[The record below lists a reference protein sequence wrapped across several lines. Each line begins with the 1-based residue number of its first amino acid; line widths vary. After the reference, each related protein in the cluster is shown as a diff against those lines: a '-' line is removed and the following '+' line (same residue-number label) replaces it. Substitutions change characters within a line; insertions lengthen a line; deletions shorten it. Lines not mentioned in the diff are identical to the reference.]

1 MKHLYSFVFALVA
14 LVAANV
20 VQAQGP
26 NQINPNCVGLKNPT
40 NFTLSGTHDELW
52 TGYTGNKNYVASTCS
67 WEGSTYNQT
76 VQASNLETYNNT
88 NGCTIGLETNA
99 RTTSKDLYNNLD
111 HSRQFVI
118 KGEGTDPETHGHL
131 SYLPPDTS
139 FHTSIRLGN
148 YCGNSGAE
156 KLTYQIA
163 VRPDNAFITLWY
175 ALSLQNGQHSAENNP
190 EFVVVV
196 EKNIGTTAAPNW
208 VPLAGDTLC
217 HIRPTPAN
225 ANGDTAFRVG
235 ATGTVL
241 SSGSSSGLGYNI
253 YLPWHKLTID
263 LSPWMYQTVRIRIS
277 MGDCSFSAHY
287 GLAYIAGDCQSKNL
301 WVAGCVP
308 GDNVTVIS
316 APEGA
321 ESYEWYRSK
330 TGLLMGSARD
340 DTSNYVL
347 INGAT
352 SKDLDVTE
360 DHLVSVV
367 TGDTMTQQTFMCKMT
382 SRMNSATAV
391 VSKSYTD
398 IGNTKPRVVVD
409 SSRQGNTI
417 HFTDRSFT
425 PYAPG
430 DTYNVDTSQTQ
441 WEFFNSAQPHP
452 NTLIAAFTG
461 GSVHYTLADSANLS
475 MRMRVFNFDA
485 SCSSEKDFTL
495 VSGYTDGDTTT
506 PAPPFQVTRGSDM
519 PAGVTPES
527 LVASMFLGGGV
538 EVSNVM
544 FNGSASVDCN
554 SIGSFTNND
563 AVTHI
568 GMESGIILATG
579 DVVEAMGPNN
589 AAGGPSQSDCS
600 VYANAALS
608 ALAGT
613 SVYDIATLE
622 FDFVPKSDSV
632 SFRYMF
638 ASEEYPEYINSTFS
652 DIMGAFLT
660 GMNPNGGSYSNTNIA
675 VVPQTNTI
683 VGVVTVNS
691 NTNASYFKANNA
703 NYIQYDGYTTVLTA
717 KAKVVPCQ
725 QYHLSIAVGDVMDP
739 NISSAILLDA
749 GSFYSNAIEFAFNS
763 ATDNGNALQIYEGD
777 EVTCTMTRKTPSSTP
792 VAISFEVSGDA
803 TPGLD
808 CEAINTL
815 YLFPAS
821 QTFASKNIRSYF
833 DGISDGPETL
843 KIVLSP
849 QNGCPRA
856 DSVEIVI
863 LDQTAPCDT
872 LYIFDTVWL
881 SAETYNLVVTS
892 DNPDLGLAA
901 GNGHFPAG
909 TAVEIAAIPIE
920 GNRFVSWNDGLESNP
935 RTVIVNGDTA
945 FYAMFTTSGI
955 EEVPVVN
962 GWSLKGERG
971 ELVVEGA
978 AGRMVRIFDVWG
990 RLLWSADKAQPE
1002 VHFAVPASGSYVV
1015 QVDNGPAKKITVLR
1029 K

>member
-1 MKHLYSFVFALVA
+1 MPKILLE
-14 LVAANV
+14 NV
-20 VQAQGP
+20 TKRYDKFYAVED
-26 NQINPNCVGLKNPT
+26 L
-40 NFTLSGTHDELW
+40 
-52 TGYTGNKNYVASTCS
+52 
-67 WEGSTYNQT
+67 
-76 VQASNLETYNNT
+76 NLE
-88 NGCTIGLETNA
+88 IE
-99 RTTSKDLYNNLD
+99 
-111 HSRQFVI
+111 
-118 KGEGTDPETHGHL
+118 
-131 SYLPPDTS
+131 
-139 FHTSIRLGN
+139 
-148 YCGNSGAE
+148 
-156 KLTYQIA
+156 
-163 VRPDNAFITLWY
+163 DNAFVTLWY
-175 ALSLQNGQHSAENNP
+175 ALSLQNGQHSASENP

-196 EKNIGTTAAPNW
+196 EKNTGTTAAPNW

-277 MGDCSFSAHY
+277 MGDCPFSAHY

-340 DTSNYVL
+340 AISNYVL

-398 IGNTKPRVVVD
+398 IGNTKPRVVLD

-430 DTYNVDTSQTQ
+430 DIYNVDTSQTQ

-589 AAGGPSQSDCS
+589 AASASSQSDCS
-600 VYANAALS
+600 VYANAAMS

-613 SVYDIATLE
+613 SVNDIATLE

-652 DIMGAFLT
+652 DIMGAF
-660 GMNPNGGSYSNTNIA
+660 
-675 VVPQTNTI
+675 
-683 VGVVTVNS
+683 
-691 NTNASYFKANNA
+691 
-703 NYIQYDGYTTVLTA
+703 
-717 KAKVVPCQ
+717 
-725 QYHLSIAVGDVMDP
+725 
-739 NISSAILLDA
+739 
-749 GSFYSNAIEFAFNS
+749 
-763 ATDNGNALQIYEGD
+763 
-777 EVTCTMTRKTPSSTP
+777 
-792 VAISFEVSGDA
+792 
-803 TPGLD
+803 
-808 CEAINTL
+808 
-815 YLFPAS
+815 
-821 QTFASKNIRSYF
+821 
-833 DGISDGPETL
+833 
-843 KIVLSP
+843 
-849 QNGCPRA
+849 
-856 DSVEIVI
+856 
-863 LDQTAPCDT
+863 
-872 LYIFDTVWL
+872 
-881 SAETYNLVVTS
+881 
-892 DNPDLGLAA
+892 
-901 GNGHFPAG
+901 
-909 TAVEIAAIPIE
+909 
-920 GNRFVSWNDGLESNP
+920 
-935 RTVIVNGDTA
+935 
-945 FYAMFTTSGI
+945 
-955 EEVPVVN
+955 
-962 GWSLKGERG
+962 
-971 ELVVEGA
+971 
-978 AGRMVRIFDVWG
+978 
-990 RLLWSADKAQPE
+990 
-1002 VHFAVPASGSYVV
+1002 
-1015 QVDNGPAKKITVLR
+1015 
-1029 K
+1029 